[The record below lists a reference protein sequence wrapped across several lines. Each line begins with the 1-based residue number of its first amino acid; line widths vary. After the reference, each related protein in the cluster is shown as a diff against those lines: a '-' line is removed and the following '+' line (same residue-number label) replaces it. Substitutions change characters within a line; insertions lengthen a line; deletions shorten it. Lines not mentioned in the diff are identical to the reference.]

1 MEKLKVKRRSRRRQN
16 TVIIKEATS
25 ALESASVEQLSAILQ
40 RLEVNN
46 ADLRKINEE
55 METCLPE
62 DAFEEEYEENIQYDD
77 RANQA
82 IGLLK
87 AKIASVQAGA
97 ITASS
102 VATPHPP
109 PSQTHHHGVK
119 LPKLRLEPFNG
130 ELSAWQAF
138 WECYRKAV
146 HENEGLSKT
155 EKFQYL
161 RSLLTGPAMTA
172 IRGLQATEACYE
184 DAIEIL

>member
-16 TVIIKEATS
+16 TVIINEATS

-87 AKIASVQAGA
+87 AKIADCC
-97 ITASS
+97 ASKVVFNS
-102 VATPHPP
+102 QRHPKT
-109 PSQTHHHGVK
+109 SSIQS
-119 LPKLRLEPFNG
+119 F
-130 ELSAWQAF
+130 F
-138 WECYRKAV
+138 RKIM
-146 HENEGLSKT
+146 S
-155 EKFQYL
+155 
-161 RSLLTGPAMTA
+161 
-172 IRGLQATEACYE
+172 
-184 DAIEIL
+184 

>member
-1 MEKLKVKRRSRRRQN
+1 MEKLKVKRRARRRQN
-16 TVIIKEATS
+16 TVIINEATT
-25 ALESASVEQLSAILQ
+25 ALQSGGVEQLSALLQ

-55 METCLPE
+55 LEDCLPE
-62 DAFEEEYEENIQYDD
+62 DAFEQEYEETIQYDD

-87 AKIASVQAGA
+87 AKIAAVQA
-97 ITASS
+97 S
-102 VATPHPP
+102 VNTSTSVTTPHPQP
-109 PSQTHHHGVK
+109 PAQSRQQGVK

-146 HENEGLSKT
+146 HDNEGLSKKSFVT
-155 EKFQYL
+155 
-161 RSLLTGPAMTA
+161 
-172 IRGLQATEACYE
+172 
-184 DAIEIL
+184 